1 MELRD
6 ATPDDVD
13 AIARLHADSWRR
25 NYRGAYS
32 DEFLD
37 GGVVADRLA
46 TWTDRLAPAATTST
60 CTIVAELD
68 GVVIGF
74 AHTVVDDDPQWGSLV
89 DNLHVAHGAQ
99 RRGIGSRLMSAS
111 ARAVLAR
118 TLSSGLYLWVLKQN
132 TAAQTFYESI
142 GGSRAGEKISQSPAG
157 DRIEAFRY
165 AWPDATTL
173 LTSET
178 TT

>member
-1 MELRD
+1 MNREPGASAGASAAASAAASGTLRNELAEREKSEAGRRPGD
-6 ATPDDVD
+6 VRRGRMNLRPATPDDIG

-46 TWTDRLAPAATTST
+46 TWTDRFAPAATTST

-74 AHTVVDDDPQWGSLV
+74 AHTVVDDDPQWGSLG
-89 DNLHVAHGAQ
+89 DNLHVAHGPQ
-99 RRGIGSRLMSAS
+99 
-111 ARAVLAR
+111 
-118 TLSSGLYLWVLKQN
+118 
-132 TAAQTFYESI
+132 
-142 GGSRAGEKISQSPAG
+142 
-157 DRIEAFRY
+157 
-165 AWPDATTL
+165 
-173 LTSET
+173 
-178 TT
+178 

>member
-1 MELRD
+1 MDLRP
-6 ATPDDVD
+6 ATPDDIG

-37 GGVVADRLA
+37 GNVVADRLA
-46 TWTDRLAPAATTST
+46 AWTDRLAPTPPTST

-74 AHTVVDDDPQWGSLV
+74 AHTVVDDDPRWGSLV
-89 DNLHVAHGAQ
+89 DNLHVVHGSK
-99 RRGIGSRLMSAS
+99 RRGIGSRLMSAT
-111 ARAVLAR
+111 AEAVLAR
-118 TLSSGLYLWVLKQN
+118 TPCPALYLWVLKQN
-132 TAAQTFYESI
+132 TAAQSFYEAI
-142 GGSRAGEKISQSPAG
+142 GGARAGEKIAESPAG

-173 LTSET
+173 ALASPR
-178 TT
+178 